1 MSYTAKIKV
10 IIADDHDI
18 YRDGLFM
25 LLGRDSDIE
34 VIAEANNGE
43 SLIELCSSLKP
54 DIVLT
59 DLRMPIKD
67 GIEAINELSSQSP
80 KIPCIALSTFDS
92 DQLIVNALEAGA
104 SGYII
109 KNSQKGEIIEAIKT
123 VMEGQPYYCQSSS
136 QRLVNLIKNSHYN
149 PYTNRSNNNTFTD
162 KELSIIKHICEE
174 KNSKEIG
181 EILFMSSRTVE
192 GIRAKILEKMNV
204 KTAAGVAIYAIKNN
218 LFNIGN

>member
-1 MSYTAKIKV
+1 MNKIAKVKV

-18 YRDGLFM
+18 YRDGLCM
-25 LLGRDSDIE
+25 LLSRDSNIE
-34 VIAEANNGE
+34 VISEANNGD
-43 SLIELCSSLKP
+43 SLIEMCRSLTP

-67 GIEAINELSSQSP
+67 GIEAIKEISNTNP

-123 VMEGQPYYCQSSS
+123 VMSGQPYYCQSSS
-136 QRLVNLIKNSHYN
+136 QRLVKLIKNSHYN
-149 PYTNRSNNNTFTD
+149 PYTNKSISNFSN
-162 KELSIIKHICEE
+162 KELAIIELICKE

-181 EILFMSSRTVE
+181 EALFMSSRTVE
-192 GIRAKILEKMNV
+192 GIRAKILEKMSV
-204 KTAAGVAIYAIKNN
+204 KTPAGIAIYAIKNN
-218 LFNIGN
+218 LIKIEV

>member
-1 MSYTAKIKV
+1 MNNTAKIKV

-18 YRDGLFM
+18 YRDGLLM
-25 LLGRDSDIE
+25 LLNRDANIE

-43 SLIELCSSLKP
+43 ILIEKCLALDP

-67 GIEAINELSSQSP
+67 GIEVIKALTSRSP

-123 VMEGQPYYCQSSS
+123 VMSGQPYYCQSSS
-136 QRLVNLIKNSHYN
+136 QRLVKLITNSHYN
-149 PYTNRSNNNTFTD
+149 PYTNKSSNTFTE
-162 KELSIIKHICEE
+162 KEMSIIKLICEE
-174 KNSKEIG
+174 KSSKEIG
-181 EILFMSSRTVE
+181 EILFMSGRTVE
-192 GIRAKILEKMNV
+192 GIRAKILEKMTV

-218 LFNIGN
+218 LFAIEK

>member
-1 MSYTAKIKV
+1 MNNLAKIKV
-10 IIADDHDI
+10 IIADDHEI

-25 LLGRDSDIE
+25 LLSRDSDIE
-34 VIAEANNGE
+34 VIAEVNNGQ
-43 SLIELCSSLKP
+43 SLLEMCSSLKP

-59 DLRMPIKD
+59 DLRMPFKD
-67 GIEAINELSSQSP
+67 GIEAITELSSQSP

-136 QRLVNLIKNSHYN
+136 QRLVKLIKNSHYN
-149 PYTNRSNNNTFTD
+149 PYTNKSNNTFTD
-162 KELSIIKHICEE
+162 KELSIIKLICEE
-174 KNSKEIG
+174 NNSKEIG
-181 EILFMSSRTVE
+181 DVLFMSSRTVE

-218 LFNIGN
+218 LFNIES

>member
-1 MSYTAKIKV
+1 MNNIDKIKV

-18 YRDGLFM
+18 YRDGLLM
-25 LLGRDSDIE
+25 LLSRDPNIE
-34 VIAEANNGE
+34 VIAEANNGKT
-43 SLIELCSSLKP
+43 LIELCSKLQT

-59 DLRMPIKD
+59 DLRMPIID
-67 GIEAINELSSQSP
+67 GIEAIKELSSCIP

-109 KNSQKGEIIEAIKT
+109 KNSQKGEIIDAIKT
-123 VMEGQPYYCQSSS
+123 VMNGQPYYCQSSS

-149 PYTNRSNNNTFTD
+149 PYTNKSINSFTE
-162 KELSIIKHICEE
+162 KEMSIVKLICEE
-174 KNSKEIG
+174 KSSKEIG
-181 EILFMSSRTVE
+181 EILFMSGRTVE
-192 GIRAKILEKMNV
+192 GIRAKILEKMSV

-218 LFNIGN
+218 LFTIEK

>member
-1 MSYTAKIKV
+1 MNKIAKVKV

-18 YRDGLFM
+18 YRDGLCM
-25 LLGRDSDIE
+25 LLSRDSDIE
-34 VIAEANNGE
+34 VISEANNGV
-43 SLIELCSSLKP
+43 SLIEMCRSLTP

-67 GIEAINELSSQSP
+67 GIEAIKEISNTNP

-123 VMEGQPYYCQSSS
+123 VMSGQPYYCQSSS
-136 QRLVNLIKNSHYN
+136 QRLVKLIKNSHYN
-149 PYTNRSNNNTFTD
+149 PYTNKSISNFSN
-162 KELSIIKHICEE
+162 KELAIIELICKE

-181 EILFMSSRTVE
+181 EALFMSSRTVE
-192 GIRAKILEKMNV
+192 GIRAKILEKMSV
-204 KTAAGVAIYAIKNN
+204 KTPAGIAIYAIKNN
-218 LFNIGN
+218 LIKIEV

>member
-1 MSYTAKIKV
+1 MNNLAKIKV

-18 YRDGLFM
+18 YRDGLLM
-25 LLGRDSDIE
+25 LLSRDPTIE
-34 VIAEANNGE
+34 VIAEANNGKT
-43 SLIELCSSLKP
+43 LIELCSKLQT

-59 DLRMPIKD
+59 DLRMPNVD
-67 GIEAINELSSQSP
+67 GIEAIKALSSCTP

-109 KNSQKGEIIEAIKT
+109 KNSQKGEIIDAIKT
-123 VMEGQPYYCQSSS
+123 VMNGQPYYCQSSS

-149 PYTNRSNNNTFTD
+149 PYTNKSINSFTE
-162 KELSIIKHICEE
+162 KELSIVKLICEE
-174 KNSKEIG
+174 KSSKEIG
-181 EILFMSSRTVE
+181 EILFMSGRTVE
-192 GIRAKILEKMNV
+192 GIRARILEKMCV

-218 LFNIGN
+218 LFTIER